1 MDAMK
6 VLVVD
11 DEPQVAHALRRLL
24 RREGFEVEVAFSG
37 EEALEK
43 LKTFPPDVVLS
54 DFRMPGMNGSELLKH
69 VKRLHPLALRLVI
82 SGYAD
87 FKSVAASVTEG
98 EFCRFISKPW
108 DDAELVAYLLGL
120 LRNRELMA
128 RLYQPFGGGR
138 PGVTAETSQT
148 DRSLV
153 VKVELHEQPFLSEQ
167 ALAVIERF
175 TGALG
180 GDSLKVVGGLL
191 ERYGGRISFVAEV
204 GGRQQL
210 CVEVPRPSEATSE
223 PTPASQ
229 RGRGEA

>member
-1 MDAMK
+1 
-6 VLVVD
+6 
-11 DEPQVAHALRRLL
+11 
-24 RREGFEVEVAFSG
+24 VEVAFSG

-54 DFRMPGMNGSELLKH
+54 DFRMPGMNGSELLQH

-87 FKSVAASVTEG
+87 FKSVAASITEG

-128 RLYQPFGGGR
+128 RLYAPFGGSR
-138 PGVTAETSQT
+138 PGITAETSQT

-153 VKVELHEQPFLSEQ
+153 VKVELTERPFPSEQ

-175 TGALG
+175 AGALT

-204 GGRQQL
+204 GGRQRL
-210 CVEVPRPSEATSE
+210 CVELPRPTDTATA
-223 PTPASQ
+223 PTPQ
-229 RGRGEA
+229 RGEGDA